1 MTYMNHNLVSF
12 VVVLVVLFL
21 LVFLL
26 FLAAKIHIAKNLD
39 KINMAKLIF

>member
-12 VVVLVVLFL
+12 
-21 LVFLL
+21 
-26 FLAAKIHIAKNLD
+26 AKIKSKNLD

>member
-12 VVVLVVLFL
+12 AKIHS
-21 LVFLL
+21 
-26 FLAAKIHIAKNLD
+26 AAKIHIAKNLD

>member
-12 VVVLVVLFL
+12 
-21 LVFLL
+21 
-26 FLAAKIHIAKNLD
+26 AKIHIAKNLD